1 MDKSKGHIIFHDKY
15 EYFEIS
21 NGDVYKAPKD
31 HFIMTDGYRSASRF
45 ECTKAAWPL
54 RYRLLT
60 MEEII
65 RQEPA

>member
-1 MDKSKGHIIFHDKY
+1 MFHNGY
-15 EYFEIS
+15 EYFEIP
-21 NGDVYKAPKD
+21 NGDIYRSKED

-54 RYRLLT
+54 KYKILT

-65 RQEPA
+65 RQEPV